1 MELAAGDPLALLS
14 RSEVS
19 LPDAACALYRL
30 CPVPCFPLFFAPL
43 AREPKGKGIVAYRSR
58 HDGILVSVHF
68 VIVGC
73 GRVGALIADELDGA
87 GHSVAIIDQNPDA
100 FSLLSSDFSGRRVT
114 GSGFDRAVLKKAR
127 IEDAYAFAA
136 VSNGDNSNIIA
147 ARTAAGVFGV
157 KHVVARISDPD
168 RASLYERLGI
178 PTIAATRRIGAAVL
192 NRLLPPG
199 SSVAWTDP
207 TGNVSL
213 IAVRPAP
220 SWYGQSFREVEQ
232 ATGGNVAFVS
242 RLSSVEV
249 ARPYMVVQEQDELYI
264 AVEGTDAGPVRDVLM
279 EPPGGEQA

>member
-1 MELAAGDPLALLS
+1 M
-14 RSEVS
+14 
-19 LPDAACALYRL
+19 
-30 CPVPCFPLFFAPL
+30 
-43 AREPKGKGIVAYRSR
+43 
-58 HDGILVSVHF
+58 
-68 VIVGC
+68 GC
-73 GRVGALIADELDGA
+73 GRVGALIADELDSA

-100 FSLLSSDFSGRRVT
+100 FSRLSADFSGRRVT
-114 GSGFDRAVLKKAR
+114 GSGFDRSVLKKAR

-147 ARTAAGVFGV
+147 TRTAAGVFGV
-157 KHVVARISDPD
+157 KHVVARISDPE

-178 PTIAATRRIGAAVL
+178 PTIAATRRIGQAVL

-199 SSVAWTDP
+199 SSIAWTDP

-213 IAVRPAP
+213 VAVRPAP
-220 SWYGQSFREVEQ
+220 SWYGQPFREVER

-249 ARPYMVVQEQDELYI
+249 ARPYMVVQEEDELYI

-279 EPPGGEQA
+279 EPPGGEES